1 MTLFRKAR
9 QRCEGYA
16 CACVKIIAATV
27 MQENSGQHAASG
39 FPQQSIHRGCCG
51 ARLLPC
57 QVRQQLQDA
66 IVEMEG
72 ALLSVKKE
80 RLLAMLEQQQVGC
93 RRRSVGVAHM
103 SACSPSPSLHFMVQW
118 RAWLFQH
125 GCNST
130 GQVIGA
136 RCCCHLVYVV
146 HIARC

>member
-1 MTLFRKAR
+1 MHMSHVT
-9 QRCEGYA
+9 
-16 CACVKIIAATV
+16 CVKIIAATV
-27 MQENSGQHAASG
+27 MQKNPGQHAASG
-39 FPQQSIHRGCCG
+39 FPQRSVHKGCCG

-103 SACSPSPSLHFMVQW
+103 SACSPSPSLAFHGAVEGVALS
-118 RAWLFQH
+118 AWLSQRRSSDTKEVLLPPRTCSAH
-125 GCNST
+125 
-130 GQVIGA
+130 A
-136 RCCCHLVYVV
+136 RC
-146 HIARC
+146 